1 MTHRKVFQLSCRESC
16 LNATGCQG
24 NFIPSNEKVCGVE
37 SFCLLPFSALVET
50 HCELKTR
57 TCVCVCVCVCMRM
70 GVCCVC
76 VSVCVDVGLKTQ
88 ARLPCLW
95 KLSRDTFPFVRC
107 PQMLTMSHKML
118 FCVLCLWLW
127 CTSWNTMEYIFWFC
141 LVEADYNFWWLDKN
155 RSKKKRLLYFQQAIL
170 VAFTDAFHFAHC
182 IKGGLWVI
190 WKGSLSSFTEFKQA
204 YSCISDDFLTL

>member
-1 MTHRKVFQLSCRESC
+1 MSRQFYSKQWKSLWSRVILSAPIQCPGRNPLWIE
-16 LNATGCQG
+16 N
-24 NFIPSNEKVCGVE
+24 KDM
-37 SFCLLPFSALVET
+37 
-50 HCELKTR
+50 
-57 TCVCVCVCVCMRM
+57 CVCVCVCACVCACAW
-70 GVCCVC
+70 GCVVC

-107 PQMLTMSHKML
+107 PQMLTLSHKML